1 MASLVLIDSF
11 EKLPDQIMYPYAE
24 PYDLQ
29 KHVFRSCPFRR
40 SKFRRPTERS
50 YACDMK
56 LLLLLVFASQA
67 VWCEAELSGEHICPK
82 EETYTV
88 TMRVNVKEPVTIK
101 TYTWCFRIP
110 PRCSKYKVE
119 MRDKF
124 KVQQEKRT
132 RWATACCPGYA
143 PDKTESVCVP
153 VCSTE
158 GGCLHGRCESPEF
171 CTCEPGYVGER
182 CDTECISGMFGEECS
197 KPCECDNNSTCH
209 HVTGQ
214 CRCSNGWRGNRC
226 DIPCLG
232 GSYGEDCLQECRCY
246 GSKICNHITGECD
259 RTNLTNALSLPLS
272 PRTTPREEDKTVD
285 KQTYTKGTPS
295 YGADQVP
302 DGEVNGYSVLIKK
315 SKMNNIIAKEENDPG
330 FTTENVSNKVTEFA
344 SFDDDIYGAK
354 AGSTMRINMET
365 FSNSSYESPARN
377 VSDHFEK
384 ASDNQTHMYVPEDSV
399 VINRMFPDYIQEQ
412 GIVVD
417 FTTESY
423 KKEEESKVTQPGVM
437 EYTNTPSP
445 SDGGAHTEYSHNH
458 TSTNTLITAEEP
470 LRLSSLETLP
480 KPTSGELLDQAPT
493 TVSNDLSQLEP
504 PRDDH
509 PEAGRHVMLENSFKM
524 AEIPVWLMNA
534 SQEEEIGHSGKNPK
548 TMNLD
553 EVTVGQ
559 ERPSEESKDGGGKA
573 EDERND
579 LKGSRVHSL
588 RRRGSGCSPHT
599 HSHAHRLSDAY
610 AEKEGN
616 AASEGFRRDLRKRV
630 GLDGVRRIQDDSA
643 KILVM
648 DVHIVILLFLMDGA
662 TETKNTGFLERNND
676 TSDNNNTAVSQTTQM
691 NSSSRQSHG
700 YQDSMTSH
708 YDIPPPARLSFSR
721 AIVADKSTEPIY
733 EEISGWSGRTTF
745 FTFTGVAESS

>member
-1 MASLVLIDSF
+1 MWPPMWLS
-11 EKLPDQIMYPYAE
+11 E
-24 PYDLQ
+24 
-29 KHVFRSCPFRR
+29 
-40 SKFRRPTERS
+40 RPTERS

-182 CDTECISGMFGEECS
+182 CDTECISGMFGQECS

-285 KQTYTKGTPS
+285 KQTYAKKTTPS

-302 DGEVNGYSVLIKK
+302 DVEVNGYSVLIKK
-315 SKMNNIIAKEENDPG
+315 SKINNSIAKDENVPG
-330 FTTENVSNKVTEFA
+330 FTTENVSNKITEVG
-344 SFDDDIYGAK
+344 SFDDGAK
-354 AGSTMRINMET
+354 AGSTMRMNMET
-365 FSNSSYESPARN
+365 FSNSSYENPTRN
-377 VSDHFEK
+377 VSDYFEK
-384 ASDNQTHMYVPEDSV
+384 ATDNHTHVYVSEDSD

-412 GIVVD
+412 GRVED

-423 KKEEESKVTQPGVM
+423 KKVEESKVTQPGVM
-437 EYTNTPSP
+437 EYTITPSP
-445 SDGGAHTEYSHNH
+445 SDGGAHTEYSQNH

-480 KPTSGELLDQAPT
+480 KPISGELLDQAPT

-509 PEAGRHVMLENSFKM
+509 PEAGRHVMLEDSFKM
-524 AEIPVWLMNA
+524 EEIPVWLMNA
-534 SQEEEIGHSGKNPK
+534 SQEEELGHSGKDPE
-548 TMNLD
+548 TITLD
-553 EVTVGQ
+553 EVTVSQ
-559 ERPSEESKDGGGKA
+559 EPPSEESKDRGGKA

-579 LKGSRVHSL
+579 LKGGLTDLVSTACVAGGVAAAL
-588 RRRGSGCSPHT
+588 ILTATLTVLVTHT
-599 HSHAHRLSDAY
+599 
-610 AEKEGN
+610 
-616 AASEGFRRDLRKRV
+616 RKRKEAQRLKV
-630 GLDGVRRIQDDSA
+630 SDETFVNGLALTV
-643 KILVM
+643 LE
-648 DVHIVILLFLMDGA
+648 
-662 TETKNTGFLERNND
+662 ETKHTGVLESNND

-691 NSSSRQSHG
+691 NRSSRQSHG

-745 FTFTGVAESS
+745 FTFTGVTESS

>member
-1 MASLVLIDSF
+1 MRPALVAVWSNTSF
-11 EKLPDQIMYPYAE
+11 SFWTRLP
-24 PYDLQ
+24 
-29 KHVFRSCPFRR
+29 KTRTSVFD
-40 SKFRRPTERS
+40 TERS

-182 CDTECISGMFGEECS
+182 CD
-197 KPCECDNNSTCH
+197 
-209 HVTGQ
+209 
-214 CRCSNGWRGNRC
+214 
-226 DIPCLG
+226 IPCLG

-272 PRTTPREEDKTVD
+272 PTTTSREEGKTVD
-285 KQTYTKGTPS
+285 KQTYAKKTTPS
-295 YGADQVP
+295 YGTDQVH
-302 DGEVNGYSVLIKK
+302 DVEVNGYSILIKK
-315 SKMNNIIAKEENDPG
+315 SKINNIIAQDENDPG
-330 FTTENVSNKVTEFA
+330 FTTENVSNKVTEVG

-354 AGSTMRINMET
+354 AGSTMRMNMET

-377 VSDHFEK
+377 VSDYLEK
-384 ASDNQTHMYVPEDSV
+384 ASDNQTHVYVAEDSDI
-399 VINRMFPDYIQEQ
+399 INRMFPDYIQEQ
-412 GIVVD
+412 GGVED
-417 FTTESY
+417 FTTDSY
-423 KKEEESKVTQPGVM
+423 KKAEESKVTQPGVM
-437 EYTNTPSP
+437 EYTNTPPP
-445 SDGGAHTEYSHNH
+445 SDGGVHYESSHNH
-458 TSTNTLITAEEP
+458 TSTNKLVTAEEP
-470 LRLSSLETLP
+470 FRLSSLETSP
-480 KPTSGELLDQAPT
+480 KPISGELLDQAPT
-493 TVSNDLSQLEP
+493 AVPDDLSQIEP

-509 PEAGRHVMLENSFKM
+509 PEAGRHVMLENSFKIT
-524 AEIPVWLMNA
+524 ESSVWLMNA
-534 SQEEEIGHSGKNPK
+534 SQEEELGHSGKDPE
-548 TMNLD
+548 TMTLD
-553 EVTVGQ
+553 EVTVACVA
-559 ERPSEESKDGGGKA
+559 GGVA
-573 EDERND
+573 AA
-579 LKGSRVHSL
+579 LILTATITVL
-588 RRRGSGCSPHT
+588 VTHT
-599 HSHAHRLSDAY
+599 
-610 AEKEGN
+610 
-616 AASEGFRRDLRKRV
+616 RKRKEAQRLKV
-630 GLDGVRRIQDDSA
+630 SDETFVNGLALTV
-643 KILVM
+643 LE
-648 DVHIVILLFLMDGA
+648 
-662 TETKNTGFLERNND
+662 ETKNTRVLESNND
-676 TSDNNNTAVSQTTQM
+676 TSDNNNTVASQITQM
-691 NSSSRQSHG
+691 NSSSRHSHG
-700 YQDSMTSH
+700 YQESMTSH

-721 AIVADKSTEPIY
+721 AIVADRSTEPIY